1 MSNKRPNK
9 EAMVRVPETLRR
21 VKNIIGV
28 FSAKGGVGKSEIS
41 LNLALSLAN
50 KGYAVGLLDADIY
63 GPSQPVLLEASSEEI
78 DVKDNKLL
86 VPLNKK
92 GIKFVSMGLIARG
105 QKPVIWRGP
114 MVSGAVMQ
122 LMSQTDWQELDYLII
137 DTPPGTGDVQLT
149 LLQRLPLNGALVV
162 TTPQEVSIS
171 DTRKGIEMIKKLE
184 LPILG
189 LIENMS
195 FFQPSDSKKK
205 YFIFGK
211 GGGQN
216 LAKEYGLELLSEI
229 PLLEKKEFVILYELS
244 DYKLIFDS
252 IAKKVI
258 KNMEIIKKSVSQ
270 IIPQKKV

>member
-28 FSAKGGVGKSEIS
+28 FSAKGGVGKSEVS
-41 LNLALSLAN
+41 LNLALSLAD

-63 GPSQPVLLEASSEEI
+63 GPSQPVLLKASSEEI
-78 DVKDNKLL
+78 DVKDDKLL
-86 VPLNKK
+86 IPLNKK

-122 LMSQTDWQELDYLII
+122 LMSQTDWQELDYLIL

-162 TTPQEVSIS
+162 TTPQEVSTS
-171 DTRKGIEMIKKLE
+171 DTRKGIEMIKRLE

-189 LIENMS
+189 LVENMS

-258 KNMEIIKKSVSQ
+258 KNMEIIKKSTSQ

>member
-28 FSAKGGVGKSEIS
+28 FSAKGGVGKSEVS
-41 LNLALSLAN
+41 LNLALSLAD

-63 GPSQPVLLEASSEEI
+63 GPSQPVLLKASSEEI

-86 VPLNKK
+86 IPLNKK

-216 LAKEYGLELLSEI
+216 LAKEYGLDLLSEI